1 MNSYLY
7 RLPIKVKGICFM
19 FIFVLVLLNIT
30 VPSIAA
36 LLKTT
41 TTINCNVGAIQSGES
56 LNFTIFVYSGYD
68 PVPTGPIRIIDTN
81 SSQPAVYG
89 NILGGVA
96 IIEWQPQSFIEGIHI
111 FKAEFLGYLDFIPSS
126 GECIVHYNDYGSN
139 PIRTTS
145 ISINANSSVVFKNS
159 TVRFTVEL
167 LVLSQDKL
175 NGGYIYVKS
184 VNLSGVPVIYTHGPL
199 PYYYPGTAPVVWT
212 FSFDYR
218 IPVFSS
224 VGVNSFI
231 AEYTGSSASR
241 TKPCISNSVNV
252 SVMSAGYWL
261 EQNFDQMELQR
272 ESSVL
277 EINTTVLGDYPIGL
291 ELRCYYYLKDQP
303 VVLTDQVL
311 VSRNIITKFFPN
323 SSVPTGSLSIIT
335 ELIEPS
341 TGYKYVYST
350 TNVTVLDNARIDHS
364 ENATEYKHN
373 ETIKFEVYI
382 TEEDVWTHPIICDVE
397 IRDLTDGN
405 RSIANKTT
413 NQNGFVT
420 FDYKIPDNAS
430 VGDHQFY
437 IKTHNSSAY
446 YIDTLIKFSLNIK
459 GLTTIDIT
467 LEDYMFVD
475 RNQYTKITITVL
487 SGDIALSEGIVS
499 LEFAFNRTVIESKA
513 CIPGLEFNYFIK
525 ANHPLGSIEY
535 QVHYHSSFD
544 YDEVTKKFTLTILSN
559 PSFNSTG
566 RNSTEVIKGQTLRI
580 WGQLVDEN
588 GNPVYFEKVYLTDVS
603 TGLFLG
609 TTVTNDLGMF
619 YYDYSITESTQIGVH
634 FIEIDYRGNN
644 LTFYHESINKPMID
658 VVIRPP
664 LSVLIESE
672 VIANNWVMIWLEGGL
687 LDEISLYW
695 LKLGES
701 QWIFIDTVTLN
712 SSGEGNYNWT
722 TPYYKGEFSIR
733 AVGPNNT
740 KYDYSTMFAVPIV
753 GILGNSVGN
762 VNEPYSFTIN
772 STEQYQIWIG
782 EQIWQNW
789 KPAGVHSYNYMFTS
803 RGIKEIF
810 VISNDTY
817 AYYHESHNEITIYE
831 DVIASLY
838 SPLEA
843 FVNLTINLDG
853 IVIGEVS
860 GPLEGL
866 DIILEVNGTDI
877 EIDSTD
883 GAGHFSFS
891 IEFDT
896 PGRYSLLVRTPESDF
911 YCAAYSVESIIY
923 IHSVPS
929 KVEILS
935 PLNQT
940 YSSIIKVDISGNA
953 ESYWYRIAPID
964 LTNFSWNDPTYRSL
978 EEGNYTCFAYG
989 KNSYGIVTKTVSNF
1003 AVDATAPAL
1012 ALINPGN
1019 MTYTT
1024 NDIILTY
1031 LTDEDYVVA
1040 YLDGIQLSSVKPGI
1054 ILPDLV
1060 EGLHNLSIIA
1070 QDEVGNRIDAIALFM
1085 IDTIPPSLTIISPF
1099 NQSYLGNIEIELK
1112 SNGTTL
1118 LYNIPG
1124 IHEYNQTYSAPV
1136 MLNLSL
1142 GNYVLNTYAYDNAGN
1157 FKTERVEFSI
1167 VKSIEL
1173 LLNSN
1178 LKSKDDAGN
1187 YIISTQIL
1195 NHSNLEAVGLLI
1207 NGIFSGFLEKDL
1219 INPDY
1224 QLSFQLDTPGVWK
1237 ITLYAKTTLD
1247 EYDFNYYTIKWDPL
1261 PPIFDSFE
1269 CKWIS
1274 SYYEVQVKL
1283 NSGSLS
1289 IESVKVSVEGIE
1301 YSLVYE
1307 YFGDRWVGNLPISP
1321 QNTTIIFSA
1330 WYPWDEIP
1338 SARKEYHT
1346 KWLAPSIRC
1355 TNYEVSRENF
1365 TLDVL
1370 IEKQNASIDSNSV
1383 ILVVYNES
1391 VQFNISGFL
1400 TFKSQTGSYQEWT
1413 FLSPNLPREV
1423 WNFTLYAED
1432 IYEITRSLTGLFN
1445 ATDTPPF
1452 FTNEPLISKDQSFG
1466 DRALYRVEVAVEDDY
1481 KVEKVFL
1488 YVDGIPVQPIRANN
1502 THFIFEVYLIQ
1513 GIHTLRIVAYDD
1525 IDQKTTMILDSIE
1538 VNIMDIES
1546 NTSIAESTSFPSTE
1560 SQSKDDETVLA
1571 EGQINNII
1579 ELGLAGSI
1587 FTILVALGNIIRRKR
1602 GI

>member
-1 MNSYLY
+1 MLMIN
-7 RLPIKVKGICFM
+7 
-19 FIFVLVLLNIT
+19 LVLLNIT
-30 VPSIAA
+30 VNSMAA
-36 LLKTT
+36 PFKTS
-41 TTINCNVGAIQSGES
+41 TTINCSVGAIQSGES
-56 LNFTIFVYSGYD
+56 LNFTIHVYSGYD
-68 PVPTGPIRIIDTN
+68 PVPTGPIRIIDSN

-89 NILGGVA
+89 SILGGVA
-96 IIEWQPQSFIEGIHI
+96 IIEWEPQSFIEGTHI
-111 FKAEFLGYLDFIPSS
+111 FKAEFLGYLDFNPSS

-145 ISINANSSVVFKNS
+145 ISITANSSVVFKNS
-159 TVRFTVEL
+159 SIRFTVEL
-167 LVLSQDKL
+167 QVLSQDKL

-184 VNLSGVPVIYTHGPL
+184 VNLSGVPVIHTHGPL

-241 TKPCISNSVNV
+241 TKPCISNPVNI

-261 EQNFDQMELQR
+261 EQNLNQIELQR
-272 ESSVL
+272 ESSIL

-291 ELRCYYYLKDQP
+291 ELLCYYYLENQP
-303 VVLTDQVL
+303 VFLTNQVL
-311 VSRNIITKFFPN
+311 VSRYIITTFSPN
-323 SSVPTGSLSIIT
+323 SSIPTGPLSIIT
-335 ELIEPS
+335 ELIDPS
-341 TGYKYVYST
+341 TGYSYVNST
-350 TNVTVLDNARIDHS
+350 NSVTVLDYARIDHS

-373 ETIKFEVYI
+373 ETIRFEVYI

-397 IRDLTDGN
+397 VRDLTDGN

-420 FDYKIPDNAS
+420 FDYKIPNNAS

-437 IKTHNSSAY
+437 IKTHNSSEY
-446 YIDTLIKFSLNIK
+446 YINSLTIFSLDIK

-467 LEDYMFVD
+467 LDDYMFVD
-475 RNQYTKITITVL
+475 RNQYTLITITVL

-499 LEFAFNRTVIESKA
+499 LEFAFNQTVIESKA

-535 QVHYHSSFD
+535 QTHYHSSSD
-544 YDEVTKKFTLTILSN
+544 YNDVTKKFTLTILSN
-559 PSFNSTG
+559 PTFNSTG
-566 RNSTEVIKGQTLRI
+566 KNSTEVIKGQTLRI

-609 TTVTNDLGMF
+609 IAVTNDLGMF
-619 YYDYSITESTQIGVH
+619 YFDYSITESMQIGVH
-634 FIEIDYRGNN
+634 FIEIEYRGNN
-644 LTFYHESINKPMID
+644 LTFYHESLNKPMID

-672 VIANNWVMIWLEGGL
+672 VIANNWVIIWLEGGL

-701 QWIFIDTVTLN
+701 QWLFIGTVTLN
-712 SSGEGNYNWT
+712 SSGEGKYNWT

-733 AVGPNNT
+733 AVGPNST
-740 KYDYSTMFAVPIV
+740 KYDYSTMFSVPKVSIF
-753 GILGNSVGN
+753 GNSFGN

-782 EQIWQNW
+782 GQIWLNW
-789 KPAGVHSYNYMFTS
+789 KPAGVHSYNYIFTS
-803 RGIKEIF
+803 RGLKEIG
-810 VISNDTY
+810 VIINDTY
-817 AYYHESHNEITIYE
+817 VYYHEYHHEMTVFE
-831 DVIASLY
+831 DVIATLY
-838 SPLEA
+838 SPLES
-843 FVNLTINLDG
+843 FVNLTVNLDG

-866 DIILEVNGTDI
+866 DIFLEINGSDI
-877 EIDSTD
+877 EVDSTD

-891 IEFDT
+891 IQFNT
-896 PGRYSLLVRTPESDF
+896 PGRYSLLVRTSESEF
-911 YCAAYSVESIIY
+911 YCASYSAEKIIF
-923 IHSVPS
+923 IHSIPS
-929 KVEILS
+929 KIEILS

-964 LTNFSWNDPTYRSL
+964 LTNHSWNNPTYRSL
-978 EEGNYTCFAYG
+978 DEGNYTCFAYG
-989 KNSYGIVTKTVSNF
+989 QNSYGIVTKKVSNF
-1003 AVDATAPAL
+1003 VIDTTAPAL
-1012 ALINPGN
+1012 ALIEPGN

-1024 NDIILTY
+1024 NEIILTY
-1031 LTDEDYVVA
+1031 LTDEEYVEV
-1040 YLDGIQLSSVKPGI
+1040 YLDGLQLGSVESGTM
-1054 ILPDLV
+1054 LSDLE
-1060 EGLHNLSIIA
+1060 EGFHNLSIIT
-1070 QDEVGNRIDAIALFM
+1070 QDEVGNRIGVIAFFM
-1085 IDTIPPSLTIISPF
+1085 IDTIPPSLKIISPF
-1099 NQSYLGNIEIELK
+1099 NQSYPGNIEIELK
-1112 SNGTTL
+1112 SNGETL

-1136 MLNLSL
+1136 ILNLSL

-1157 FKTERVEFSI
+1157 FKTESVEFSI

-1173 LLNSN
+1173 LFNSN
-1178 LKSKDDAGN
+1178 LDSKDEAGN

-1195 NHSNLEAVGLLI
+1195 NHSNLEIVGLLI
-1207 NGIFSGFLEKDL
+1207 NGSFSGFLEKDL
-1219 INPDY
+1219 IHPEY
-1224 QLSFQLDTPGVWK
+1224 QLSFQLHTPGIWK

-1247 EYDFNYYTIKWDPL
+1247 EYDFNYYTITWDPL

-1274 SYYEVQVKL
+1274 SYYEVQLKL

-1289 IESVKVSVEGIE
+1289 IESVKASVDGIE
-1301 YSLVYE
+1301 YSLTYE
-1307 YFGDRWVGNLPISP
+1307 YFGDRWVGSLPISP
-1321 QNTTIIFSA
+1321 QNTSIIISA

-1338 SARKEYHT
+1338 SASKEYDI

-1355 TNYEVSRENF
+1355 TNYEVYRENF

-1383 ILVVYNES
+1383 ILVVYNGS
-1391 VQFNISGFL
+1391 LQFNISGYL
-1400 TFKSQTGSYQEWT
+1400 VFKSTTGSYQEWT
-1413 FLSPNLPREV
+1413 FSSPNLPREV
-1423 WNFTLYAED
+1423 WNFTLYAGD
-1432 IYEITRSLTGLFN
+1432 IYEITRTLTGLFN

-1452 FTNEPLISKDQSFG
+1452 FTSEPLISKKQSFG
-1466 DRALYRVEVAVEDDY
+1466 DRVLYRVEVAIEDDY
-1481 KVEKVFL
+1481 KVERVLL
-1488 YVDGIPVQPIRANN
+1488 YIDGIPVQPIKANN

-1538 VNIMDIES
+1538 VDQTEFNS
-1546 NTSIAESTSFPSTE
+1546 NTSTAESTSLPLTTSPS
-1560 SQSKDDETVLA
+1560 KNDETALV
-1571 EGQINNII
+1571 ENQINNII
-1579 ELGLAGSI
+1579 ELGLAGCI
-1587 FTILVALGNIIRRKR
+1587 FTILVALGNVIRRKR